1 MALDFAANRSAVESK
16 LNLFVHGNLLFI
28 IASVVPICPTTIP
41 ALVSLVA
48 PLDPR
53 VGRANSGVEQSPLG
67 HRADHGAAIV
77 RAGPHVADRFR
88 LFGGD
93 LADLFR
99 QCFAEN
105 LTFQGRFSAFG
116 ANWRWR
122 DGTEDDAH
130 TGAFFIVRRQVV
142 GNGDADISQIHHL
155 ARRELDIFAN
165 QTWTAFGNSDFGDDL
180 VRVHHTLSRTLEEFL
195 DKNFSFA
202 AGTDDGC
209 NGAERHERR

>member
-1 MALDFAANRSAVESK
+1 MALNFAANRLAVESK
-16 LNLFVHGNLLFI
+16 LNLFVHVNLVFV

-53 VGRANSGVEQSPLG
+53 IGRANGGVEQRSFG
-67 HRADHGAAIV
+67 HRADHGSAIV
-77 RAGPHVADRFR
+77 RAGAHVADRFR

-105 LTFQGRFSAFG
+105 LAFQGRLSAFG

-180 VRVHHTLSRTLEEFL
+180 VHVHYALSRTFEEFL

-202 AGTDDGC
+202 AGTNDGRS
-209 NGAERHERR
+209 GAERHECR